1 MTADM
6 YVRDVENNAMA
17 RMLRAMDK
25 KVAQSERDNVLLNR
39 RVGDL
44 VQINN
49 QQQKEIEELEEKLDL
64 QKEST
69 NEHLVLAKLRELV

>member
-1 MTADM
+1 M